1 MIETFLGYRASIQA
15 DNKIN
20 KKQFL
25 NRSDLLGIKIENLEY
40 INKESNKIVINKLN
54 LDIKPGELFAIL
66 GESGAGKTT
75 LIDLICDIEQPTSG
89 AIKFIDKFGNQTTRP
104 EMAYVPQSPFIVA
117 GDIYHNIA
125 FGSDSINKEEINNL
139 INILNLGKVAQRL
152 NAINFE
158 GIFEEGNNLS
168 GGEKQRI
175 GIARSLY
182 SEKNFIILDE
192 PTSALDPENQEKFI
206 NLLKELKNKKTI
218 VVVTHNSNLAQ
229 LADQQI
235 ILPNK
240 SN

>member
-1 MIETFLGYRASIQA
+1 
-15 DNKIN
+15 
-20 KKQFL
+20 
-25 NRSDLLGIKIENLEY
+25 
-40 INKESNKIVINKLN
+40 
-54 LDIKPGELFAIL
+54 
-66 GESGAGKTT
+66 
-75 LIDLICDIEQPTSG
+75 
-89 AIKFIDKFGNQTTRP
+89 
-104 EMAYVPQSPFIVA
+104 MAYVPQSPFIVA

-206 NLLKELKNKKTI
+206 NLLRKLKNKKTI